1 MIAFISSCQLLGKSI
16 LIWIKCP
23 VFFIN
28 ISLIPIIIIKIINL
42 SCFIRQFC
50 KSSFNRIFYRTIT
63 NKLTTINLTLSL
75 SFLHSLNFQSIL
87 HAFPFLLISFFLGVS
102 YFLILVFY
110 HRFIVNLLELLALLI
125 DAYSLV
131 KTYIF

>member
-1 MIAFISSCQLLGKSI
+1 MIAFISSWQLLGKSI

-28 ISLIPIIIIKIINL
+28 ISLIPIIKLKLINL
-42 SCFIRQFC
+42 SCFIWQFC
-50 KSSFNRIFYRTIT
+50 KSSFNRIFYRTKT
-63 NKLTTINLTLSL
+63 NKLTIINLTLSL

-87 HAFPFLLISFFLGVS
+87 HAFPFLLISFFLGFS
-102 YFLILVFY
+102 YFLILDLC
-110 HRFIVNLLELLALLI
+110 HRLIVNLLKLLALLI
-125 DAYSLV
+125 DVYSLV